1 VRTFALVHSPLVG
14 PMTWERVAEVL
25 QREESTATIVT
36 SGPILSDTPP
46 PYYEG
51 MTRAVAAE
59 IDSSA
64 RSAAVGLVLHS
75 GAGALGPSVAAA
87 LEAPLAGTVFVDALL
102 PHPGRSWFE
111 TAPVELAAAL
121 RGMARQGRL
130 PRWNEWF
137 PPDALQALVP
147 DDDLRTRL
155 IAELQPVS
163 VGYLEERAPTVGMDL
178 DRCGYIR
185 LSEGYDAEASEAQRL
200 GWPTLTAD
208 LHHLAMLT
216 HPAEVSALIV
226 AMTKEL
232 DGRSYAD

>member
-14 PMTWERVAEVL
+14 SMTWERVAEVL
-25 QREESTATIVT
+25 RREESSAAIVT
-36 SGPILSDTPP
+36 SAPLLSDTAP

-64 RSAAVGLVLHS
+64 RSAAVTLVLHS

-87 LEAPLAGTVFVDALL
+87 LEAPLAGAVFVDALL

-121 RGMARQGRL
+121 RAMAREGSL

-137 PPDALQALVP
+137 APDALQALVP
-147 DDDLRTRL
+147 DDELRTSL
-155 IAELQPVS
+155 IAEMEPVS
-163 VGYLEERAPTVGMDL
+163 VGYLEERAPSVRMDL
-178 DRCGYIR
+178 DRCGYVR
-185 LSEGYDAEASEAQRL
+185 LSKGYDAEASEAERL

-216 HPAEVSALIV
+216 HPAEVTALIV
-226 AMTKEL
+226 AMRNEL
-232 DGRSYAD
+232 DDRFYAD